1 MLSCGAALHH
11 CIIGL
16 AASGWQATVHRLPN
30 PAQPDHLAALKVHQ
44 HRAGQLD
51 IQLAAAI
58 PQRRTDRRHYSWW
71 PVSVADLQVIS
82 ARAARA
88 GLILRRLES
97 LPALRYLVAQ
107 AAWRHQ
113 TDADYQSE
121 LRAWSGRHAAPA
133 GVPARNTPEPDPAA
147 PIPARRFAEAALA
160 QPHGA
165 EAEDDNAVVL
175 ALGTAEDTALSRLC
189 AGEAISMVL
198 LTATAMGL
206 ASCPITEPLEVPE
219 TRDAVRDD
227 VFGGN
232 GFPQMLV
239 RIGWAPIGADPLPAA
254 PRRPLSEVAEWLG
267 GSPLA

>member
-11 CIIGL
+11 CVIGL

-30 PAQPDHLAALKVHQ
+30 PAQLDHLAALEVHQ

-107 AAWRHQ
+107 AAWRHA

-121 LRAWSGRHAAPA
+121 LASKA
-133 GVPARNTPEPDPAA
+133 
-147 PIPARRFAEAALA
+147 
-160 QPHGA
+160 
-165 EAEDDNAVVL
+165 
-175 ALGTAEDTALSRLC
+175 SRLC
-189 AGEAISMVL
+189 GQNPVW
-198 LTATAMGL
+198 
-206 ASCPITEPLEVPE
+206 
-219 TRDAVRDD
+219 AVRPS
-227 VFGGN
+227 G
-232 GFPQMLV
+232 
-239 RIGWAPIGADPLPAA
+239 
-254 PRRPLSEVAEWLG
+254 
-267 GSPLA
+267 

>member
-11 CIIGL
+11 CVIGL

-30 PAQPDHLAALKVHQ
+30 PAQP
-44 HRAGQLD
+44 D

-107 AAWRHQ
+107 AAWRHA

-121 LRAWSGRHAAPA
+121 LASKA
-133 GVPARNTPEPDPAA
+133 
-147 PIPARRFAEAALA
+147 
-160 QPHGA
+160 
-165 EAEDDNAVVL
+165 
-175 ALGTAEDTALSRLC
+175 SRLC
-189 AGEAISMVL
+189 GQNPVW
-198 LTATAMGL
+198 
-206 ASCPITEPLEVPE
+206 
-219 TRDAVRDD
+219 AVRPS
-227 VFGGN
+227 G
-232 GFPQMLV
+232 
-239 RIGWAPIGADPLPAA
+239 
-254 PRRPLSEVAEWLG
+254 
-267 GSPLA
+267 